1 MLYDRHE
8 MQPLFQLSIG
18 QPGSSF
24 AIEIARKIGISEEVI
39 ADASDIV
46 GSDYIQSDKYLQD
59 IVRDKRYWEN
69 KRQSIHQREK
79 DIERTIS
86 RYETDLTDIEKSR
99 KAILRK
105 AKEEAEEL
113 LREANR
119 KIENT
124 IREIREAQA
133 EKEKTKLIREE
144 LQAFK
149 ESVSEIDAANDEK
162 IEKKMQQIL
171 ARRERKEK
179 RRKEKIEAAE
189 KQKSSPTTTENAF
202 ESVVSTTKKSTEA
215 IGVGASVKIKGLQSV
230 GRVESISGKTAIV
243 IFGDMRTKMS
253 VERLELAEPQK
264 KSKMEQQKENL
275 NAYSISRQTRET
287 IDAHRKNFRQELDVR
302 GMRGDE
308 ALNAVT
314 HFIDDAILTDMSQVR
329 ILHGK
334 GDGIL
339 RQLVRQYLATV
350 PNVKSFRDEHVQ
362 FGGAGITVAEIG

>member
-1 MLYDRHE
+1 M
-8 MQPLFQLSIG
+8 
-18 QPGSSF
+18 
-24 AIEIARKIGISEEVI
+24 
-39 ADASDIV
+39 
-46 GSDYIQSDKYLQD
+46 
-59 IVRDKRYWEN
+59 
-69 KRQSIHQREK
+69 
-79 DIERTIS
+79 
-86 RYETDLTDIEKSR
+86 
-99 KAILRK
+99 
-105 AKEEAEEL
+105 
-113 LREANR
+113 
-119 KIENT
+119 
-124 IREIREAQA
+124 
-133 EKEKTKLIREE
+133 
-144 LQAFK
+144 QAFK

-179 RRKEKIEAAE
+179 RRKEKKEAAE
-189 KQKSSPTTTENAF
+189 KQKSSPTSTENAF

-230 GRVESISGKTAIV
+230 GRVESISSKTAIV

-253 VERLELAEPQK
+253 VERLELAESVK

-275 NAYSISRQTRET
+275 SAYGISRQTRET